1 MKDNGTKLLFT
12 SRTAAR
18 NVRKTRRVCRGNS
31 VDNRK
36 KMVIRKR
43 KEKNTI
49 KKWKKKK
56 KEFIAMTKNGYNLIG
71 WSNYNLESVL

>member
-1 MKDNGTKLLFT
+1 MSTT
-12 SRTAAR
+12 E
-18 NVRKTRRVCRGNS
+18 
-31 VDNRK
+31 K

-49 KKWKKKK
+49 KKWKKKT
-56 KEFIAMTKNGYNLIG
+56 KEFIAMTKNGYNIKG